1 MYLFIPKEGVTMKRN
16 TLLKILCT
24 TIPLLLSGWGNAAGL
39 LKPVNS
45 GLADLEIREHHV
57 DVLIE
62 DGYVTTSV
70 EQTFYNPS
78 VNDLEAI
85 YSFPVPESAAVGE
98 FTYWID
104 GKPVIGEVVEKKQA
118 RKIYEEEKAAGRKAA
133 IVEKDEYKTFDISV
147 YPARAQSDVKIRLV
161 YVQAAHVDTGVGRY
175 LYPLEEGGVDDAKLS
190 FWSRNETVTE
200 KFSFNLRFRSSYPID
215 ALRLPNH
222 PGALIQ
228 QVAVD
233 EWTVALV
240 NQTET
245 RQTETNHRE
254 PKQAEIIQEGN
265 EGVENEVGSNVT
277 ASVRQNVFSLSEDIL
292 VYWRHKEGLPATL
305 DLVTHKPDASS
316 RGTFMLTLTP
326 GGELGKITQG
336 SDWAFVLDI
345 SGSMNG
351 KYATLVEG
359 VRQGLGQLRQDD
371 RFKVVLFNNATVDL
385 SGGFLPATP
394 ANVST
399 VLQQLESYK
408 VGGGTNLHR
417 GLVEGLRGL
426 DDDRATGVILVTDG
440 VANVGETGKKAF
452 LKLLQ
457 NNDVRLFT
465 FIMGNSANRP
475 LLNEMTDVSQG
486 FAISVSNAD
495 DIVGQIQLATSKLTH
510 QAFRHVA
517 LSIDGV
523 KVKDMT
529 PETIGSLYRGEQLS
543 VFGHYWKP
551 GQAEV
556 VLTAKVGGLD
566 KEYKTL
572 VEFPDVS
579 HLNPELERLWAF
591 ASIEQLQARLDYF
604 GQDADVEQ
612 AISDIAVEYG
622 LVTDYTSM
630 IVLEEARFKQ
640 RNIARHNKQR
650 VETEQ
655 VARAARQTSVVQ
667 NHRVDTN
674 KPMFNSHRPVNSGGS
689 NTGGSG
695 SGGAGAVKPSWLVL
709 IVALMLISSAR
720 RKHQQ
725 AS

>member
-1 MYLFIPKEGVTMKRN
+1 MKRS

-24 TIPLLLSGWGNAAGL
+24 TIPLLLSGWSNAAGL

-57 DVLIE
+57 EVLIE

-70 EQTFYNPS
+70 EQTFYNPGA
-78 VNDLEAI
+78 NDLEAI

-104 GKPVIGEVVEKKQA
+104 GKPVIGEVVEKQKA
-118 RKIYEEEKAAGRKAA
+118 RTIYEEEKAAGRNAA
-133 IVEKDEYKTFDISV
+133 IVEKDAYKTFDISV
-147 YPARAQSDVKIRLV
+147 HPVRAQSNVKIRLV
-161 YVQAAHVDTGVGRY
+161 YVQAAHTDTGVGRY

-190 FWSRNETVTE
+190 FWSRNEAVTE
-200 KFSFNLRFRSSYPID
+200 KFSFKLRFRSSYPID

-222 PGALIQ
+222 PAAQIQ
-228 QVAVD
+228 QVAAD
-233 EWTVALV
+233 EWTVALSNPIANKNEL
-240 NQTET
+240 NQGGE
-245 RQTETNHRE
+245 N
-254 PKQAEIIQEGN
+254 
-265 EGVENEVGSNVT
+265 GVENEAGSNALAGV
-277 ASVRQNVFSLSEDIL
+277 AQNVFSLSKDIL
-292 VYWRHKEGLPATL
+292 VYWRHKDGLPATL
-305 DLVTHKPDASS
+305 DLVTHKPDASGP
-316 RGTFMLTLTP
+316 GTFMLTLTP
-326 GGELGKITQG
+326 GAELGQITQG
-336 SDWAFVLDI
+336 SDWVFVLDI

-359 VRQGLGQLRQDD
+359 VRQGLGKLRQDD
-371 RFKVVLFNNATVDL
+371 RFKVVLFNNTTVDL
-385 SGGFLPATP
+385 SGGFKSVSA

-426 DDDRATGVILVTDG
+426 DDDRATGVVLVTDG

-523 KVKDMT
+523 KVKNMT
-529 PETIGSLYRGEQLS
+529 PETIGSLYRGEQLT

-556 VLTAKVGGLD
+556 VLMAKVGGLD

-572 VEFPDVS
+572 VEFPDLN
-579 HLNPELERLWAF
+579 HLNPEIERLWAF
-591 ASIEQLQARLDYF
+591 ASIEQLQAKLDYF

-640 RNIARHNKQR
+640 LNIARRNKQR
-650 VETEQ
+650 VETEY
-655 VARAARQTSVVQ
+655 VARAARQSTPVQ
-667 NHRVDTN
+667 SHRVDTN
-674 KPMFNSHRPVNSGGS
+674 KPMFNSQRPVNSGGS
-689 NTGGSG
+689 S
-695 SGGAGAVKPSWLVL
+695 SGGAGAVNPSWLVL
-709 IVALMLISSAR
+709 IVTLMLIVSAR
-720 RKHQQ
+720 RKQQQ

>member
-1 MYLFIPKEGVTMKRN
+1 MKSKA
-16 TLLKILCT
+16 LLKILCT

-70 EQTFYNPS
+70 EQIFYNPS
-78 VNDLEAI
+78 VSDLEAI
-85 YSFPVPESAAVGE
+85 YSFPIPESAAVGE

-118 RKIYEEEKAAGRKAA
+118 RKIYDDEKAAGRKAA

-147 YPARAQSDVKIRLV
+147 YPVRAQSDVKIRLV
-161 YVQAAHVDTGVGRY
+161 YVQAAHIDTGVGRY
-175 LYPLEEGGVDDAKLS
+175 LYPLEEGGVDDVKLS
-190 FWSRNETVTE
+190 FWSRNAAVTE
-200 KFSFNLRFRSSYPID
+200 KFSFNLRFRSSYPLD

-233 EWTVALV
+233 EWTVGLV
-240 NQTET
+240 NQ
-245 RQTETNHRE
+245 NE
-254 PKQAEIIQEGN
+254 PNQKELIQGGG

-277 ASVRQNVFSLSEDIL
+277 ASVTKNVFSLSQDIL

-305 DLVTHKPDASS
+305 DLVTYKPDTSG

-336 SDWAFVLDI
+336 SDWVFVLDI

-359 VRQGLGQLRQDD
+359 VRQGLGKLRQGD

-385 SGGFLPATP
+385 SGGFQPASA

-408 VGGGTNLHR
+408 VGGGTNLHG

-579 HLNPELERLWAF
+579 HLNPEIERLWAF

-630 IVLEEARFKQ
+630 IVLEEARFQ
-640 RNIARHNKQR
+640 QLNIARRNKQR
-650 VETEQ
+650 VETEH
-655 VARAARQTSVVQ
+655 VARAARQTKVVQ
-667 NHRVDTN
+667 KHRVDTN

-689 NTGGSG
+689 S
-695 SGGAGAVKPSWLVL
+695 SGGAGAVNPSWLVL
-709 IVALMLISSAR
+709 IVALLLISNAR
-720 RKHQQ
+720 RKNLQ

>member
-1 MYLFIPKEGVTMKRN
+1 MKRS

-24 TIPLLLSGWGNAAGL
+24 TIPLLLSGWSNAAGL

-57 DVLIE
+57 EVLIE

-78 VNDLEAI
+78 PNDLEAI

-104 GKPVIGEVVEKKQA
+104 GKPVIGEVVEKQKA
-118 RKIYEEEKAAGRKAA
+118 RTIYEEEKAAGRNAA
-133 IVEKDEYKTFDISV
+133 IVEKDAYKTFDISV
-147 YPARAQSDVKIRLV
+147 HPVRAQSNVKIRLV
-161 YVQAAHVDTGVGRY
+161 YVQAAHTDTGVGRY

-190 FWSRNETVTE
+190 FWSRNEAVTE

-233 EWTVALV
+233 EWTVALLNNKGSNNKGSNNTEFN
-240 NQTET
+240 NQEF
-245 RQTETNHRE
+245 N
-254 PKQAEIIQEGN
+254 QEFNQG
-265 EGVENEVGSNVT
+265 GDAGLENEAVRNVT
-277 ASVRQNVFSLSEDIL
+277 AGVKQNIFSLSEDIL

-305 DLVTHKPDASS
+305 ELVTHKPDASGP
-316 RGTFMLTLTP
+316 GTFMLTLTP
-326 GGELGKITQG
+326 GAELGQITQG
-336 SDWAFVLDI
+336 SDWVFVLDI

-359 VRQGLGQLRQDD
+359 VRQGLGKLRQDD

-385 SGGFLPATP
+385 SGGFKSVST
-394 ANVST
+394 ANVSA

-426 DDDRATGVILVTDG
+426 DDDRATGVVLVTDG

-517 LSIDGV
+517 LNIDGV
-523 KVKDMT
+523 KVKNMT
-529 PETIGSLYRGEQLS
+529 PETIGSLYRGEQLT

-572 VEFPDVS
+572 VKFPDLN
-579 HLNPELERLWAF
+579 HLNPEIERLWAF
-591 ASIEQLQARLDYF
+591 ASIEQLQAKLDYF

-640 RNIARHNKQR
+640 LNIARRNKQR
-650 VETEQ
+650 VETEY
-655 VARAARQTSVVQ
+655 VARAARQSTPVQ
-667 NHRVDTN
+667 SHRADTN
-674 KPMFNSHRPVNSGGS
+674 KPMFNSQRAVNSSGS
-689 NTGGSG
+689 S
-695 SGGAGAVKPSWLVL
+695 SGGAGAVNPSWLLL
-709 IVALMLISSAR
+709 IVTLMLIASAR

>member
-1 MYLFIPKEGVTMKRN
+1 MKYK

-24 TIPLLLSGWGNAAGL
+24 SLPLLLSSWGNAAGL
-39 LKPVNS
+39 LKPVGS
-45 GLADLEIREHHV
+45 GLDDLEIREHHV
-57 DVLIE
+57 EVLIE

-70 EQTFYNPS
+70 EQIFYNPS
-78 VNDLEAI
+78 ASDLEAV

-98 FTYWID
+98 FSYWID

-118 RKIYEEEKAAGRKAA
+118 RKIYEEEKAAGRKTA
-133 IVEKDEYKTFDISV
+133 IVEKDAYKTFDISV
-147 YPARAQSDVKIRLV
+147 HPVRAQSDVKIRLV

-190 FWSRNETVTE
+190 FWSRNDIVTE
-200 KFSFNLRFRSSYPID
+200 KFSFKLRFRSSYPLD

-240 NQTET
+240 NNSEASSNNGFNDNGFNNN
-245 RQTETNHRE
+245 EFNNIGFKDNE
-254 PKQAEIIQEGN
+254 FNKKPVQAGRNQGGN
-265 EGVENEVGSNVT
+265 EGVEHQSGNNV
-277 ASVRQNVFSLSEDIL
+277 AAGVKQNVFSLSEDIV

-305 DLVTHKPDASS
+305 DLVTHKPDARG

-326 GGELGKITQG
+326 GADLGEITQG
-336 SDWAFVLDI
+336 SDWVFVLDI
-345 SGSMNG
+345 SGSMSG
-351 KYATLVEG
+351 KYASLVEG
-359 VRQGLGQLRQDD
+359 VRQGLDKLREDD
-371 RFKVVLFNNATVDL
+371 RFKVVLFNNTAVDL
-385 SGGFLPATP
+385 SRGFKSASS
-394 ANVST
+394 ANVDS
-399 VLQQLESYK
+399 VLRQLESYK
-408 VGGGTNLHR
+408 VGGATNLHK
-417 GLVEGLRGL
+417 GLVKGLRGL
-426 DDDRATGVILVTDG
+426 DDDRPTGVILVTDG

-475 LLNEMTDVSQG
+475 LLNEMTEVSQG

-495 DIVGQIQLATSKLTH
+495 DIVGQIQLAASKLTH
-510 QAFRHVA
+510 QAFRNVA

-523 KVKDMT
+523 KVKDRT

-556 VLTAKVGGLD
+556 ILTAKVGGLD

-572 VEFPDVS
+572 VEFPERS
-579 HLNPELERLWAF
+579 QLNPEIERLWAF
-591 ASIEQLQARLDYF
+591 ASIEQLQKKLDYF
-604 GQDADVEQ
+604 GQDTDVEQ
-612 AISDIAVEYG
+612 AITDIAVEYG

-630 IVLEEARFKQ
+630 IVLEEARFQ
-640 RNIARHNKQR
+640 QFNIVRRNQER
-650 VETEQ
+650 VAKEL
-655 VARAARQTSVVQ
+655 VARTARQTNGVK
-667 NHRVDTN
+667 NNRVDTN
-674 KPMFNSHRPVNSGGS
+674 KPMFKIPRAVNGG
-689 NTGGSG
+689 
-695 SGGAGAVKPSWLVL
+695 GGAVNPLWLVL
-709 IVALMLISSAR
+709 IIALKIASNFR
-720 RKHQQ
+720 RKYQS
-725 AS
+725 ASA

>member
-1 MYLFIPKEGVTMKRN
+1 MKRN

-24 TIPLLLSGWGNAAGL
+24 TIPLLLSGWSNAAGL
-39 LKPVNS
+39 LKPINS
-45 GLADLEIREHHV
+45 SLADLEIREHHV
-57 DVLIE
+57 EVLIE

-104 GKPVIGEVVEKKQA
+104 GKPVIGEVLEKQKA
-118 RKIYEEEKAAGRKAA
+118 RTVYEQEKAAGRNVAV
-133 IVEKDEYKTFDISV
+133 VEKDAYKTFDISV
-147 YPARAQSDVKIRLV
+147 YPVRAQSDVKIRLV
-161 YVQAAHVDTGVGRY
+161 YVQAAHTDTGVGRY
-175 LYPLEEGGVDDAKLS
+175 LYPLEEGGVDDVKLS
-190 FWSRNETVTE
+190 FWSRNEAVTE

-222 PGALIQ
+222 PAALIQ
-228 QVAVD
+228 QVAED

-240 NQTET
+240 NHKEASE
-245 RQTETNHRE
+245 RVN
-254 PKQAEIIQEGN
+254 ASEGSGGLSR
-265 EGVENEVGSNVT
+265 GVAANST
-277 ASVRQNVFSLSEDIL
+277 NVFSLSQDIL

-305 DLVTHKPDASS
+305 DLVTYKSEANG
-316 RGTFMLTLTP
+316 RGTYMLTLTP
-326 GGELGKITQG
+326 GGELGKITHG
-336 SDWAFVLDI
+336 SDWVFVLDI
-345 SGSMNG
+345 SGSMQG
-351 KYATLVEG
+351 KYATLIEG
-359 VRQGLGQLRQDD
+359 VRQGLAKLRQDD

-385 SGGFLPATP
+385 SGGFQTASSD
-394 ANVST
+394 NVNA
-399 VLQQLESYK
+399 VLAQLDSYK

-417 GLVEGLRGL
+417 GLVEGLRGI
-426 DDDRATGVILVTDG
+426 DDDRPTGVILVTDG

-495 DIVGQIQLATSKLTH
+495 DIVGHIMLATSKLTH
-510 QAFRHVA
+510 QAFRQVE
-517 LSIDGV
+517 LSINGV

-529 PETIGSLYRGEQLS
+529 PENIGSLYRGEQLT

-572 VEFPDVS
+572 VEFPDLN
-579 HLNPELERLWAF
+579 HLNPEIERLWAF
-591 ASIEQLQARLDYF
+591 ASIEQLQAKLDYF

-612 AISDIAVEYG
+612 AITDIAVEYG

-630 IVLEEARFKQ
+630 IVLEEERFKQ
-640 RNIARHNKQR
+640 LNIQRQNKQR
-650 VETEQ
+650 VETEY
-655 VARAARQTSVVQ
+655 AARDVRKTKAVQ
-667 NHRVDTN
+667 SHRVDTN
-674 KPMFNSHRPVNSGGS
+674 KPMFTSPRPVNRGGS
-689 NTGGSG
+689 S
-695 SGGAGAVKPSWLVL
+695 SGGAGAVDPSWLIL
-709 IVALMLISSAR
+709 IVALMILSSAR
-720 RKHQQ
+720 RKDQQ
-725 AS
+725 AI

>member
-1 MYLFIPKEGVTMKRN
+1 MKRK

-24 TIPLLLSGWGNAAGL
+24 TIPLLLSGWSNAAGL

-70 EQTFYNPS
+70 EQVFHNPS

-104 GKPVIGEVVEKKQA
+104 GKPVIGEVVEKQKA

-133 IVEKDEYKTFDISV
+133 IVEKDGYKTFDISI
-147 YPARAQSDVKIRLV
+147 YPVPAQADVKIRLV

-190 FWSRNETVTE
+190 FWSRNEVVTE

-228 QVAVD
+228 QVAED
-233 EWTVALV
+233 EWTVALL
-240 NQTET
+240 
-245 RQTETNHRE
+245 NHQSRNHQDGNHQDN
-254 PKQAEIIQEGN
+254 KQIELQEGGSAVIDN
-265 EGVENEVGSNVT
+265 ETGGNFTEDKPTTGMS
-277 ASVRQNVFSLSEDIL
+277 QNVVSLSQDIL

-305 DLVTHKPDASS
+305 DLVTYKPDATG

-336 SDWAFVLDI
+336 SDWVFVLDI
-345 SGSMNG
+345 SGSMKG
-351 KYATLVEG
+351 KYATLIEG
-359 VRQGLGQLRQDD
+359 VRQGLAKLRQDD
-371 RFKVVLFNNATVDL
+371 RFKVVLFNNTSVDL
-385 SGGFLPATP
+385 SGGFQEASP
-394 ANVST
+394 ANVNT
-399 VLQQLESYK
+399 VLQQLENYS
-408 VGGGTNLHR
+408 VGGGTNLHG
-417 GLVEGLRGL
+417 GLVEGLNGL
-426 DDDRATGVILVTDG
+426 DADRPTGVILVTDG
-440 VANVGETGKKAF
+440 VANVGETGKKEF
-452 LKLLQ
+452 LKLLK

-475 LLNEMTDVSQG
+475 LLNEMTEVSQG

-495 DIVGQIQLATSKLTH
+495 DIVGQILLATSKLTH
-510 QAFRHVA
+510 QAFRDVE
-517 LSIDGV
+517 LRINGV

-529 PETIGSLYRGEQLS
+529 PEKIGSLYRGEQLN

-556 VLTAKVGGLD
+556 VLSAKVGGLN
-566 KEYKTL
+566 KVYKTR
-572 VEFPDVS
+572 VKFPDVS
-579 HLNPELERLWAF
+579 HFNPEIERLWAF
-591 ASIEQLQARLDYF
+591 ASIEELQATLDYF

-630 IVLEEARFKQ
+630 IVFEEARFQQLK
-640 RNIARHNKQR
+640 IERHNKQR
-650 VETEQ
+650 VETEH
-655 VARAARQTSVVQ
+655 AARDARKSRAVQ
-667 NHRVDTN
+667 SHRVDTQQ
-674 KPMFNSHRPVNSGGS
+674 PMFNSPRPVSSGGS
-689 NTGGSG
+689 S
-695 SGGAGAVKPSWLVL
+695 SGGAGAVNPSWLML
-709 IVALMLISSAR
+709 IVALMILSSFR

>member
-1 MYLFIPKEGVTMKRN
+1 MKSKA
-16 TLLKILCT
+16 LLKILCT
-24 TIPLLLSGWGNAAGL
+24 TIPLLISGWGNAAGL

-70 EQTFYNPS
+70 EQIFYNPS
-78 VNDLEAI
+78 VSDLEAI
-85 YSFPVPESAAVGE
+85 YSFPIPESAAVGE

-118 RKIYEEEKAAGRKAA
+118 RKIYDDEKAAGRKAA
-133 IVEKDEYKTFDISV
+133 IVEKDEYKSFDISV
-147 YPARAQSDVKIRLV
+147 HPVRAQSDVKIRLV
-161 YVQAAHVDTGVGRY
+161 YVQAAHADTGIGRY
-175 LYPLEEGGVDDAKLS
+175 LYPLEEGGIDDAKLS
-190 FWSRNETVTE
+190 FWSRNAAVTE

-240 NQTET
+240 NQTEAK
-245 RQTETNHRE
+245 QKE
-254 PKQAEIIQEGN
+254 PKQTGLIQGGSES
-265 EGVENEVGSNVT
+265 VENEVGSNATAGVT
-277 ASVRQNVFSLSEDIL
+277 QNVFSLSEDIL

-305 DLVTHKPDASS
+305 DLVTYKPDTSG

-336 SDWAFVLDI
+336 SDWVFVLDI
-345 SGSMNG
+345 SGSMSG
-351 KYATLVEG
+351 KYATLAEG
-359 VRQGLGQLRQDD
+359 VRQGLSKLRQDD

-385 SGGFLPATP
+385 SGGFQPASA

-408 VGGGTNLHR
+408 VGGGTNLHG

-426 DDDRATGVILVTDG
+426 DDDRATGIILVTDG

-475 LLNEMTDVSQG
+475 LLTEMTEVSQG

-523 KVKDMT
+523 KVKNMT

-579 HLNPELERLWAF
+579 HLNPEIERLWAF
-591 ASIEQLQARLDYF
+591 ASIEELQARLDYF

-630 IVLEEARFKQ
+630 IVLEEARFQ
-640 RNIARHNKQR
+640 QLNIARRNKQR
-650 VETEQ
+650 VETEH
-655 VARAARQTSVVQ
+655 VARAARQTKVVQ

-689 NTGGSG
+689 S
-695 SGGAGAVKPSWLVL
+695 SGGAGAVNPSWLVL
-709 IVALMLISSAR
+709 IVALMLISNAR
-720 RKHQQ
+720 RKNLQ

>member
-1 MYLFIPKEGVTMKRN
+1 MKSKA
-16 TLLKILCT
+16 LLKILCT

-70 EQTFYNPS
+70 EQIFYNSS
-78 VNDLEAI
+78 VSDLEAI
-85 YSFPVPESAAVGE
+85 YSFPIPESAAVGE

-118 RKIYEEEKAAGRKAA
+118 RKIYDDEKAAGRKAA

-147 YPARAQSDVKIRLV
+147 YPVRAQSDVKIRLV
-161 YVQAAHVDTGVGRY
+161 YVQAAHIDTGVGRY
-175 LYPLEEGGVDDAKLS
+175 LYPLEEGGVDDVKLS
-190 FWSRNETVTE
+190 FWSRNAAVTE
-200 KFSFNLRFRSSYPID
+200 KFSFNLRFRSSYPLD

-233 EWTVALV
+233 EWTVGLV
-240 NQTET
+240 NQ
-245 RQTETNHRE
+245 NE
-254 PKQAEIIQEGN
+254 PNQKELIQGGG

-277 ASVRQNVFSLSEDIL
+277 ASVTKNVFSLSQDIL

-305 DLVTHKPDASS
+305 DLVTYKPDTSG

-336 SDWAFVLDI
+336 SDWVFVLDI

-359 VRQGLGQLRQDD
+359 VRQGLGKLRQGD

-385 SGGFLPATP
+385 SGGFQPASA

-408 VGGGTNLHR
+408 VGGGTNLHG

-440 VANVGETGKKAF
+440 VANVGETGKKSF

-523 KVKDMT
+523 KVKNMT

-572 VEFPDVS
+572 VEFTDVS
-579 HLNPELERLWAF
+579 HLNPEIERLWAF

-630 IVLEEARFKQ
+630 IVLEEARFKKF
-640 RNIARHNKQR
+640 NIARRNKQR
-650 VETEQ
+650 VETEH

-674 KPMFNSHRPVNSGGS
+674 KPMFNGQRPVNSGGS
-689 NTGGSG
+689 T
-695 SGGAGAVKPSWLVL
+695 SGGAGAVNPSWLVL
-709 IVALMLISSAR
+709 IVALLLISSAR

>member
-1 MYLFIPKEGVTMKRN
+1 MKSKA
-16 TLLKILCT
+16 LLKILCT

-70 EQTFYNPS
+70 EQIFYNPS
-78 VNDLEAI
+78 VSDLEAI
-85 YSFPVPESAAVGE
+85 YSFPIPESAAVGE

-118 RKIYEEEKAAGRKAA
+118 RKIYEDEKAAGRKAA

-147 YPARAQSDVKIRLV
+147 YPVRAQSDVKIRLV
-161 YVQAAHVDTGVGRY
+161 YVQAAHADTGVGRY
-175 LYPLEEGGVDDAKLS
+175 LYPLEEGGVDDVKLS
-190 FWSRNETVTE
+190 FWSRNAAVTE

-240 NQTET
+240 NQTEAK
-245 RQTETNHRE
+245 QKE
-254 PKQAEIIQEGN
+254 PKQTELIQGGN
-265 EGVENEVGSNVT
+265 ESVENEVGSNVT
-277 ASVRQNVFSLSEDIL
+277 AGVTQNVFSLSEDIL

-305 DLVTHKPDASS
+305 DLVTYKPDTSG

-336 SDWAFVLDI
+336 SDWVFVLDI
-345 SGSMNG
+345 SGSMSG
-351 KYATLVEG
+351 KYATLAEG
-359 VRQGLGQLRQDD
+359 VRQGLGKLRQDD

-385 SGGFLPATP
+385 SGGFQPASA

-408 VGGGTNLHR
+408 VGGGTNLHG

-475 LLNEMTDVSQG
+475 LLNEMTEVSQG

-523 KVKDMT
+523 KVKNMT

-566 KEYKTL
+566 REYKTL

-579 HLNPELERLWAF
+579 HLNSEIERLWAF

-630 IVLEEARFKQ
+630 IVLEEARFKKF
-640 RNIARHNKQR
+640 NIARRNKQR
-650 VETEQ
+650 VETEH
-655 VARAARQTSVVQ
+655 VARAARQTKVVQ

-689 NTGGSG
+689 S
-695 SGGAGAVKPSWLVL
+695 SGGAGAVNPSWFVL
-709 IVALMLISSAR
+709 IVALLLISNAR
-720 RKHQQ
+720 RKHLQ